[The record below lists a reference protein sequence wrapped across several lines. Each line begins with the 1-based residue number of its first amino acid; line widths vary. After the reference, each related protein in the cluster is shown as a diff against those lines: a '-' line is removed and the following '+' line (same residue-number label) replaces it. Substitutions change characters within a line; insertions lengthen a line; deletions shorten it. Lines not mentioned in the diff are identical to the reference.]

1 MQVVERLYPEV
12 LAHLQDIGDT
22 KQFRRFGFNV
32 TNVTSTAAD
41 PKESTGETAVSSPAV
56 LSRKGHIDMDF
67 KLSFS
72 DIVPVAPHK
81 AVAEVGKMGNL

>member
-32 TNVTSTAAD
+32 TNVTTVAD
-41 PKESTGETAVSSPAV
+41 PKESTGETANLAGSEALFSRVSQ
-56 LSRKGHIDMDF
+56 HQ
-67 KLSFS
+67 
-72 DIVPVAPHK
+72 
-81 AVAEVGKMGNL
+81 